1 MTAKDALRKAEAY
14 TKNNLTNT
22 VIIGCSELNDSYVFF
37 TNMSSHEEIVPDM
50 PVIQVNKST
59 GKTEYMFPDCP
70 YIDPKTKKWVNPLE
84 GAKEVVI
91 Y

>member
-14 TKNNLTNT
+14 LAKDFPNA
-22 VIIGCSELNDSYVFF
+22 VIIACSELNDLYVFF
-37 TNMSSHEEIVPDM
+37 TNLSSHEELVPDM